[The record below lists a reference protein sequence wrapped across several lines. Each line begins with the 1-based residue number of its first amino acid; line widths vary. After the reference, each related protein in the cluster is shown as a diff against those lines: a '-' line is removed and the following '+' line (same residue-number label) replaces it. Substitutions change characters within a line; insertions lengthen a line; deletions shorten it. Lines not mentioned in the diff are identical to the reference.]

1 MKTLKRMARF
11 SALII
16 MLAIATGINGQTTS
30 QRINEI
36 KRAGKCLFAEA
47 TAATKV
53 EAKSQA
59 CQLLSHYINSYIDDN
74 GLSHPHVSAS
84 DIPGVNFMDMAR
96 GSNVR
101 VFAYVNRDVITGDK
115 PVAATT
121 TAPTVTETP
130 KANEAPLST
139 DDDSTEEDP
148 FSNLIMSF
156 GEVISEFEDDYNSMS
171 NEQKTHYR
179 LLMNLYGAGD
189 LQSALK
195 LLGRGNA
202 EYVVKRFGPHN
213 KCKNAMWAYWLIYSE
228 DGKTL
233 EGFLAPGPDGQRYDF
248 IKGVYDGDLN
258 DYLGNNKMAV
268 WFELR

>member
-11 SALII
+11 SALIV
-16 MLAIATGINGQTTS
+16 MMAIATGMSGQTTS

-47 TAATKV
+47 TAATKA
-53 EAKSQA
+53 EAQSQA

-74 GLSHPHVSAS
+74 GLSHPHVSAT

-101 VFAYVNRDVITGDK
+101 VFAFVNRDVITGDE
-115 PVAATT
+115 PVAASKPTPAVDQT
-121 TAPTVTETP
+121 PTVAETP
-130 KANEAPLST
+130 LAVDNDTRSIGVVNVPAETEVNSENYLDVYNKLPNEK
-139 DDDSTEEDP
+139 
-148 FSNLIMSF
+148 
-156 GEVISEFEDDYNSMS
+156 
-171 NEQKTHYR
+171 KTQVR
-179 LLMNLYGAGD
+179 ILVDLYSAKT

-202 EYVVKRFGPHN
+202 EYIVKRFGPHS
-213 KCKNAMWAYWLIYSE
+213 KCKNAMWTYWLVYSE
-228 DGKTL
+228 DGETI
-233 EGFLAPGPDGQRYDF
+233 EAFLAPGPDGQRYDL
-248 IKGVYDGDLN
+248 IKGTYDGDLN
-258 DYLGNNKMAV
+258 KYLGNNKMAV